1 MAGVAFQASIVVDV
15 LRGFA
20 TQFAIV
26 FVVVFVHVG
35 AVLDHMVF
43 RASGASGLPGLIGK
57 RVDATHLA
65 IGFFIMVD
73 GGTSLV
79 GQKFPQ
85 RAAFALVPPLFVLVT
100 TVATN
105 FAFDGF
111 GHVGEGTDVAFVLGR
126 GFVSGTFRA
135 VVSLV

>member
-1 MAGVAFQASIVVDV
+1 MAGVAFQALIIVDV

-20 TQFAIV
+20 PQFALV
-26 FVVVFVHVG
+26 FGYVFVHVG

-43 RASGASGLPGLIGK
+43 RASGASGLPGFIGK

-65 IGFFIMVD
+65 IGFFVMVD
-73 GGTSLV
+73 GGTSLI

-85 RAAFALVPPLFVLVT
+85 GAPFALVPPLFVLVT

-105 FAFDGF
+105 FAFDGV
-111 GHVGEGTDVAFVLGR
+111 GNVGEGTDLAFVLGR

-135 VVSLV
+135 VVTLV